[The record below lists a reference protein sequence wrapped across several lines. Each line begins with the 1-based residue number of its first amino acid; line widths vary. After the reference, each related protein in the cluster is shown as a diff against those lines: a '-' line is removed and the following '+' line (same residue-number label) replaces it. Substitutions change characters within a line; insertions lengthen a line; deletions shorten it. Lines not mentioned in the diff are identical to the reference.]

1 VLGLRGRADEAVEL
15 LERAA
20 ATCGSVGNVRL
31 EGWARAHISGIELR
45 RGRPERAEAEAATA
59 IARLELSPGLRAWAT
74 AERARALVVLDR
86 AEEAIEV
93 AQQAMAKLVELG
105 SMLQG
110 ESSPPLALAEAL
122 TAAGD
127 VGAARAAVRDAE
139 ARLMARAARL
149 PRPEWRPSF
158 LARPENARIL
168 ALARG

>member
-1 VLGLRGRADEAVEL
+1 M

-20 ATCGSVGNVRL
+20 STCASVGNVRL

-45 RGRPERAEAEAATA
+45 RGRPQQAEAEATTA
-59 IARLELSPGLRAWAT
+59 IERLVQSPGLRAWAM
-74 AERARALVVLDR
+74 AERARALVALRRTDEAV
-86 AEEAIEV
+86 EEAR
-93 AQQAMAKLVELG
+93 AAMAALVGLG

-122 TAAGD
+122 KAAGD
-127 VGAARAAVRDAE
+127 RTAAAAAIEDAHSRLQIRAG
-139 ARLMARAARL
+139 RL

-168 ALARG
+168 LLAASLPR